1 MAQKLQKLNMG
12 NILKQ
17 VGYITGQSRKIT
29 YYRPPIYTRDEYGID
44 TAVVDTNEILI
55 PNVQAYMRNIKEKD
69 YVLQRGGHN
78 IIGTSRVYLPN
89 LTTLKNFPNFNQTNN
104 ILFNEI
110 EGFDKLIDVDRVVYQ
125 IPTSSSTDWEGTDVT
140 FSGDGDELLTV
151 TLNSSGAAGVT
162 PTFNTT
168 ASSKNILES
177 NRLTLQL
184 KASGTV
190 LLNNIKSYTL
200 SGVTASTS
208 ATFTNTVLTVP
219 TESWMTIDYPFASG
233 TFTHPASTSSVYL
246 SGTRYNVD
254 IASGSGF
261 TYKEN
266 LGVFALNVSSSTVG
280 NKLYL
285 RAIKYY
291 KGIDW
296 VVHSVNDY
304 NDEFMVFDC
313 VRIAGKRESRRRAY

>member
-1 MAQKLQKLNMG
+1 
-12 NILKQ
+12 
-17 VGYITGQSRKIT
+17 
-29 YYRPPIYTRDEYGID
+29 
-44 TAVVDTNEILI
+44 
-55 PNVQAYMRNIKEKD
+55 VQAYMRNIREKD

-140 FSGDGDELLTV
+140 FSADGDELLTV
-151 TLNSSGAAGVT
+151 TLNSSGATGVT

-190 LLNNIKSYTL
+190 LLNNIVS
-200 SGVTASTS
+200 SGSSEKV
-208 ATFTNTVLTVP
+208 TFTNTVLTVP

-266 LGVFALNVSSSTVG
+266 LGVFALNVSSSASG

-285 RAIKYY
+285 RAAKYY

-313 VRIAGKRESRRRAY
+313 VRLAGKRESRRRAY

>member
-190 LLNNIKSYTL
+190 LLNNIVS
-200 SGVTASTS
+200 SGSSEKV
-208 ATFTNTVLTVP
+208 TFTNTVLTVP
-219 TESWMTIDYPFASG
+219 TDSWLTIDYPFASG

-246 SGTRYNVD
+246 SGTRYGVD
-254 IASGSGF
+254 ITSGSGF
-261 TYKEN
+261 SYKEN
-266 LGVFALNVSSSTVG
+266 LGVFNLNVSSSASG

-285 RAIKYY
+285 RAAKYY